1 MKERENQRSSNLL
14 KNNRS
19 IQNSFSDS
27 DNDSKS
33 DDITSI
39 APILSDLNETA
50 VEMINQDM
58 IEEAFDSLIK
68 AEYIISSLLPSRE
81 NSEDSKSSNKETKLK
96 LSSQL
101 EDTFIWTIYYN
112 LACVC
117 QKLSKLEECTRF
129 L

>member
-1 MKERENQRSSNLL
+1 MKVKESLRNSNLL
-14 KNNRS
+14 KNNQS

-27 DNDSKS
+27 EDESNN
-33 DDITSI
+33 DITSI
-39 APILSDLNETA
+39 VPILSDLNETA

-81 NSEDSKSSNKETKLK
+81 NSEDSKSADKEGKLK
-96 LSSQL
+96 VSSQL
-101 EDTFIWTIYYN
+101 EDTFVCTIYYN

-117 QKLSKLEECTRF
+117 QKLSKLEEWTRF